1 MKLPNDPAL
10 PVNAVPTKR
19 WLDNLAFSLNKIL
32 KDISQQVNGLSEGS
46 ITARHSALSAM
57 PAGGTYKSGD
67 FVPKSSYSEAG
78 GAGSKYVVIGWNR
91 LTSGSAH
98 VLNTDWVEARILTGN

>member
-1 MKLPNDPAL
+1 MKLPADPSL
-10 PVNAVPTKR
+10 PNNAVPTKP
-19 WLDNLAFSLNKIL
+19 WLDNLVFALNKNL
-32 KDISQQVNGLSEGS
+32 KDISQQLNGLTEGS
-46 ITARHSALSAM
+46 ITARHSALAAI
-57 PAGGTYKSGD
+57 PASGTYKSGD